1 MFFGEGNMLKIVV
14 DAMGGD
20 NAPSEI
26 VKGALDALAD
36 RGDFKIILTG
46 DEALVKLDSRLS
58 KSSLPEWRRPLR

>member
-1 MFFGEGNMLKIVV
+1 MSEKCMSFGEETMLKIVV

-36 RGDFKIILTG
+36 RGDFKVIFTG
-46 DEALVKLDSRLS
+46 DEALGK
-58 KSSLPEWRRPLR
+58 